1 MPSARQLLHGLLLRR
16 AKRLPTH
23 SVRSASHAQLGTR
36 RLLARPMTARTGFAD
51 FVRMLGLLAAIIG
64 CSGKATGSSAPAEV
78 SPEDAGRPEK
88 GTLCPPAVAGG
99 APAQCQTEETE
110 CCCGSECCSG
120 VCFDGLCAAPCG
132 GFGAR
137 CERAESTP
145 ANGCC
150 STGTASARPPRAV
163 RPQVAQLAV
172 ARTVAQAGSST
183 LRFEDTMLSWR
194 GANGRTR
201 CGLNGNDDG

>member
-1 MPSARQLLHGLLLRR
+1 VPGARQLLLGLLLRR
-16 AKRLPTH
+16 TKRLPTH

-51 FVRMLGLLAAIIG
+51 FVRMLGLLAALIG

-99 APAQCQTEETE
+99 APAQCQTEESE

-145 ANGCC
+145 ANSCC
-150 STGTASARPPRAV
+150 STACGADGCLCGGLGAPCISNADCCSRFCNGDISACDEPRIGPPARDRPA
-163 RPQVAQLAV
+163 
-172 ARTVAQAGSST
+172 
-183 LRFEDTMLSWR
+183 
-194 GANGRTR
+194 R
-201 CGLNGNDDG
+201 CGPK